1 MKKIEDFVCEKIFNW
16 KQEKFEEIEMESRDQ
31 QQPFLSRKEDANPPE
46 EQKTLLVT
54 GHDERKDEENGQ
66 EQISH
71 EFKREQENVID
82 SFETGKERDDEMAI
96 VPNEESVEVMEDQ
109 IDYEFREEVRVSFL
123 VLPSTYKFFSNCRI
137 RTPNCAKKDKRR
149 Q

>member
-16 KQEKFEEIEMESRDQ
+16 KQEKFEESEMESRDQ

-96 VPNEESVEVMEDQ
+96 VPNEESVEVMKDQ
-109 IDYEFREEVRVSFL
+109 IAYEFREEVRVSFL
-123 VLPSTYKFFSNCRI
+123 VLPSTFSLI
-137 RTPNCAKKDKRR
+137 TGSKDRRR